1 MAEWFSQLSPLSTK
15 SLKKQTKTYAQGK
28 QNFTANCPKG
38 KLEVKFFSSPG
49 ILFRE
54 FTYWLDAQGTTCN

>member
-38 KLEVKFFSSPG
+38 KLKVSSFQALVFYLENLH
-49 ILFRE
+49 I
-54 FTYWLDAQGTTCN
+54 D